1 MVESAAKGNENS
13 QPDFS
18 ESSPL
23 PHLSPPQALPAR
35 LLPPRVTCQPALR
48 TMQPALRTLQPA
60 PANTAFYLK
69 ALSQALAAFL
79 LLNK

>member
-23 PHLSPPQALPAR
+23 PHLSPPQALPPR
-35 LLPPRVTCQPALR
+35 LLPPRVTC
-48 TMQPALRTLQPA
+48 QPALRTLQPA